1 MIEAEA
7 EKPVPSVYAR
17 VSFKNGA
24 GLRFK
29 QLRPPERCRCYSMDS
44 DSGEDSPPPPSI
56 SPPASEAD
64 AREVRISQDSFAPP
78 PPAREDL
85 RHSQDSFAPPPPAR
99 EAALRLSQDSY
110 ARQSQDSYL
119 PPPPRQ
125 SQDSAPP
132 PPWEDDNDDDDDDD
146 DAPPR
151 AWHDADAAVY
161 VPDGLDDAAR
171 TARHIR
177 RAAEAKYDADFE
189 VLGSYDAPR
198 GDGPV
203 DDTHGDAA
211 WDDAEDEAA
220 AEARAFAALA
230 ADGPPPWADDRDE
243 TTLRSEPPWTDDRDE
258 TTYGADE
265 TTLRDETTLW
275 QAAASTA
282 PAWAED
288 DEDDE
293 EALDLDDA
301 PPRRSSEQLERFS
314 RLRKSRSHP
323 KPVVDDE
330 GPPPQSALVAK
341 LFGRRPV
348 AKKAEAAPVPVPLSA
363 ADRGAL
369 ERELKEHEAE
379 LAAARAACRKLRS
392 DVDAAQRR
400 ATTALAE
407 RTAVR
412 SQRQAELEE
421 WIAQERGTCKRES
434 LALHRDRR
442 SRRDERV
449 TQDREKKKEVER
461 LKDEANALRDQLDA
475 RARRDRLTERR
486 MSDRNAQAEAKAREL
501 ATQLTLLEAQ
511 NAQAAANRAQRA
523 AARAA
528 DQDAFG
534 LRVAEVATARALAE
548 ETMSLN
554 ETSLAPSETF
564 LDQPTQTFFEAET
577 RLEAS
582 YDAGRYAAPPVDED
596 DASDSGVVERAP
608 PASEDSFAAPPPP
621 FLRPSQ
627 DGFAPSARQS
637 ADRYAPPPSP
647 ARPSVP
653 PPPPQEPAWRPAG
666 RDGKLER
673 EWADGARDVKY
684 KNGTTKRCSA
694 AGEVVVSFANGDTK
708 TTSCDGVVVY
718 FYATAGTTH
727 TTDPDRGIETF
738 TFPNGQNERHFASG
752 AKEIRFADGT
762 VKLLRADGGTETTFA
777 DGQVVVE
784 EPPE

>member
-1 MIEAEA
+1 
-7 EKPVPSVYAR
+7 
-17 VSFKNGA
+17 
-24 GLRFK
+24 
-29 QLRPPERCRCYSMDS
+29 MDS

-85 RHSQDSFAPPPPAR
+85 RHSQDSF
-99 EAALRLSQDSY
+99 QDSY
-110 ARQSQDSYL
+110 ARQSHESYLPPPPRQSQESYL

-125 SQDSAPP
+125 SQDRAPP
-132 PPWEDDNDDDDDDD
+132 PPWEDDD

-151 AWHDADAAVY
+151 AWHDAAAD
-161 VPDGLDDAAR
+161 VPDGLDD
-171 TARHIR
+171 
-177 RAAEAKYDADFE
+177 
-189 VLGSYDAPR
+189 
-198 GDGPV
+198 
-203 DDTHGDAA
+203 GDAA

-220 AEARAFAALA
+220 AEARAFADLA
-230 ADGPPPWADDRDE
+230 ADGP
-243 TTLRSEPPWTDDRDE
+243 PPWTDDRDE

-288 DEDDE
+288 DDDDEE

-301 PPRRSSEQLERFS
+301 PPRWSSEQLERFS

-348 AKKAEAAPVPVPLSA
+348 AKKADVVAVPVPLSA

-369 ERELKEHEAE
+369 ERELARHEAE

-412 SQRQAELEE
+412 SQRQAELEG

-461 LKDEANALRDQLDA
+461 LKDEANALRDQLEA
-475 RARRDRLTERR
+475 WARRDRLTERR

-511 NAQAAANRAQRA
+511 NAQVAAKRAQRA
-523 AARAA
+523 ATRAA

-596 DASDSGVVERAP
+596 DASDSGLVERAP
-608 PASEDSFAAPPPP
+608 PASEASFAAPPPP
-621 FLRPSQ
+621 FLRHSQ
-627 DGFAPSARQS
+627 DGFAPSAR
-637 ADRYAPPPSP
+637 
-647 ARPSVP
+647 PSVASYA

-673 EWADGARDVKY
+673 EWADGARDVRY

-708 TTSCDGVVVY
+708 TTSCDGVVIY

-727 TTDPDRGIETF
+727 TTDPNRGMETF

-762 VKLLRADGGTETTFA
+762 VKLVRADGGTETTFA